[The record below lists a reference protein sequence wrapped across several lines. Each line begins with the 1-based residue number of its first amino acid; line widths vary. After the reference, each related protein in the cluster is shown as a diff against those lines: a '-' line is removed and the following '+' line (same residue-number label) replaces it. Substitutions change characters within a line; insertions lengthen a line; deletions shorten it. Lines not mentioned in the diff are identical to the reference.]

1 MKESEV
7 WQEATKIWEK
17 REKIKDFDGVS
28 VVQLESRLGQDDWGI
43 DVGTKY
49 FYAIFQVRRFLDGL
63 E

>member
-1 MKESEV
+1 MRESEV

-28 VVQLESRLGQDDWGI
+28 VVRLGSG
-43 DVGTKY
+43 
-49 FYAIFQVRRFLDGL
+49 YAIDISGNFFSLKQQVRRFLDGL

>member
-17 REKIKDFDGVS
+17 RGKVKGFDGICIMETDS
-28 VVQLESRLGQDDWGI
+28 GNWII
-43 DVGTKY
+43 DIKTSY
-49 FYAIFQVRRFLDGL
+49 FSLTTQVRRFLDGL